1 MTVSSRII
9 FNTVVLYTKVIIT
22 TLVSLYLTRVVLGV
36 LGVEDFGLYSLIA
49 GVVSFMAFLNTA
61 LMTSTQRF
69 ISVAI
74 GAADN
79 SRVNRI
85 FSASLLIHLLLALL
99 VYAIIEILGLFI
111 FDGVLNIP
119 AGREAVAKVVY
130 HLMAFTTVI
139 TIIGTPYNA
148 AINSY
153 EDMWYF
159 AIVEIAAS
167 VLKLGVIFGFKVVNI
182 EALVLY
188 ALWIL
193 GVTVVSFVAKYLW
206 CKCRYRAL
214 SPVSLSLKSNS
225 DTIKEMSGFIGW
237 NTVGS
242 FAVLLRNQG
251 VAVVINLFFST
262 VINAVYGI
270 ANQVSSQ
277 LSYFSQMLTTSI
289 TPQIMKSK
297 GENNIERLLYLSV
310 LTSKLSS
317 FLSFIFAV
325 PLIIE
330 IDFVLKLWLG
340 KVPQYADFYCMS
352 TIAIFLIMQLYPGL
366 NRAIQADGRIKWYNI
381 WLTVILLSPIL
392 LSIVLFKMGME
403 HQIIMVLMVA
413 AQVGVMVM
421 TIWQSHKLLGLS
433 LFLYGSFLAKA
444 MAIFV
449 GTILLCLWVKHYLLN
464 VSEWEELFVV
474 TALSTLTIVASFYCF
489 VATASERDILKK
501 MLLKYVKK
509 GN

>member
-1 MTVSSRII
+1 MTVSSRIL
-9 FNTVVLYTKVIIT
+9 FNTVILYAKVIIT
-22 TLVSLYLTRVVLGV
+22 TLVSLYLTRVVLSV

-69 ISVAI
+69 ISVSI
-74 GAADN
+74 GANDN
-79 SRVNRI
+79 SRVNKI
-85 FSASLLIHLLLALL
+85 FSASLLIHLLLAL
-99 VYAIIEILGLFI
+99 VIYAIIEILGLFI

-119 AGREAVAKVVY
+119 DGREVVAKVVY
-130 HLMAFTTVI
+130 HMMAITTVI

-159 AIVEIAAS
+159 AIVEIVAS
-167 VLKLGVIFGFKVVNI
+167 VLKLGVIFGFKIINI

-188 ALWIL
+188 TLWL
-193 GVTVVSFVAKYLW
+193 LAVTFVSFIAKYVW
-206 CKCRYRAL
+206 CKWRYKAL
-214 SPVSLSLKSNS
+214 SPVNLLLKDNCDS
-225 DTIKEMSGFIGW
+225 IKEMAGFIGW
-237 NTVGS
+237 NTLGS

-297 GENNIERLLYLSV
+297 GENNIDRLLYLSI
-310 LTSKLSS
+310 LTSKLSA

-325 PLIIE
+325 PLIVE

-340 KVPQYADFYCMS
+340 NVPQYADFYCIS
-352 TIAIFLIMQLYPGL
+352 SIAIFLIMQLYPGL

-381 WLTVILLSPIL
+381 WLSVILLMPVL
-392 LSIVLFKMGME
+392 LSVALFKMGME
-403 HQIIMVLMVA
+403 HQIIMVLMVL
-413 AQVGVMVM
+413 AQAGVMVM
-421 TIWQSHKLLGLS
+421 TIWQCKKLLNLS
-433 LFLYGSFLAKA
+433 QSSYWLFLAKA
-444 MAIFV
+444 MLVFGGAMC
-449 GTILLCLWVKHYLLN
+449 LCLWVKHSLLHTSAW
-464 VSEWEELFVV
+464 VELSVV
-474 TALSTLTIVASFYCF
+474 IVLSTLSIFVGFYGLIM
-489 VATASERDILKK
+489 TTSERDILKK

-509 GN
+509 SN